1 MLIAALTFLL
11 LFSDSAATVVVQSS
25 QKLFRSAVCLSSA
38 PNGLL
43 FVVDQKIHSVHQLS
57 SGDSITRTIGGQ
69 GWGSTEFDVP
79 SDVTSSFLLDVFV
92 VDRNNRR
99 IQRFDKQFNYV
110 QTYDERSL
118 SQSVDRFQPRACAV
132 SLLGELFI
140 VEMDGRRIVKLSS
153 RGKYLA
159 EFGAHSTVSA
169 GVLRQPIDIAVS
181 SSNEV
186 FVLDQNRLLVYDT
199 FGNYLK
205 QIALSDSSVW
215 QSVTSSDQFIVITS
229 PRLIEIVSS
238 DNTAR
243 TSITQSNIINF
254 PSNIEFVDAAIVRG
268 KLTILTK
275 KTLYRCSLR
284 W

>member
-1 MLIAALTFLL
+1 MIVVESFTDLVNTAVSF
-11 LFSDSAATVVVQSS
+11 SAAPDGGFYFIDQTDHTLLHVSNKNVIGKSVG
-25 QKLFRSAVCLSSA
+25 
-38 PNGLL
+38 GL
-43 FVVDQKIHSVHQLS
+43 
-57 SGDSITRTIGGQ
+57 
-69 GWGSTEFDVP
+69 GWGNQQFDTP
-79 SDVTSSFLLDVFV
+79 SDVSSSFLFDIYVT
-92 VDRNNRR
+92 DYNNKR
-99 IQRFDKQFNYV
+99 IQKFDKYLNFI
-110 QTYDERSL
+110 QTLDEKTVL
-118 SQSVDRFQPRACAV
+118 NHTGGFQPRACAV

-159 EFGAHSTVSA
+159 EFGTHSTVSA